1 MYCDHHFRGTT
12 ASWMELS
19 GSSLLK
25 NEKWWI
31 VVVPGLGTSKS
42 RWDKLAMYRC
52 IPLLSFTHTFW
63 EWHFFKSKQQR
74 QQGLWLGIARSH
86 KLKWI
91 VWLLAWDAAAS
102 RLDWKLLCGQR
113 NMVGRVRWSQV
124 RSVGKYVCNMTIL
137 FMYVYTYVY
146 ISYMIYQH
154 HYRKI
159 LTSSD
164 AHLKFMRN
172 IPRFCPFSEVYPK
185 ESVDPS
191 HLAPFGE
198 PADAFST

>member
-1 MYCDHHFRGTT
+1 MNSCCSRTRHLKKQMRQIGNVSVYPFTILYSH
-12 ASWMELS
+12 
-19 GSSLLK
+19 LLG
-25 NEKWWI
+25 
-31 VVVPGLGTSKS
+31 V
-42 RWDKLAMYRC
+42 A
-52 IPLLSFTHTFW
+52 
-63 EWHFFKSKQQR
+63 FFKSKQQR